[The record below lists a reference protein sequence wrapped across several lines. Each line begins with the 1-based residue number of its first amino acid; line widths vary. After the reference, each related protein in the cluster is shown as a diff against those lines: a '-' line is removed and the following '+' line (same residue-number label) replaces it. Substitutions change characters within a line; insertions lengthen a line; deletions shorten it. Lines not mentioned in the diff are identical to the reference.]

1 MKKIFS
7 TVAVVA
13 LAFTFAVAPT
23 ASALTAADIQLLVSM
38 GVIPADKAAAAMA
51 ALGGTSTTTSTTSC
65 GSYTRDLTLGSTGAD
80 VVALQSFL
88 ESKGHL
94 TIPAGT
100 SKGYFGAL
108 TQSALAK
115 YQAAVMIS
123 PAAGYFG
130 PMTRAK
136 VSGDCSTTG
145 TGTGT
150 GTGTSTGTLSGD
162 EASLNSYDR
171 KNTVSNE
178 DVREGETAKVFAAE
192 FEVEDGDAQIE
203 RVDVRIEAVTENLE
217 DEPWNQIESMAI
229 LVNGEEIDSMNV
241 DDEDAWSR
249 EDSSDSSTTAA
260 TRAYEVRFTD
270 LDTVVEE
277 GEDVLVEVE
286 ITASDSIDDSE
297 MTQSWKVWIPTEGIR
312 AIDGKGIDQYTGSN
326 SESTE
331 FEIEAAD
338 DGELSVRESDD
349 DLDSQILVVDL
360 DDKKGPYEVFRFE
373 LDNSDDAAVL
383 INTLTVSAVTND
395 DDITDVISELTV
407 EIDGEEYNYD
417 TASTTLPA
425 TVGQYTFDFED
436 NGDEIEIDEDTTVEV
451 VVMAEFNKT
460 TGNYSDGTTVQFGVG
475 KVNGANLDTIGVV
488 AEGVATGDG
497 ATESGRQE
505 GSTHTLRTTGIV
517 IESVSEDF
525 EHELNLDTTSADNRG
540 IFTFEVKITALEDDA
555 YIPDSATSSVSV
567 TTAGF
572 VASTTGAAFDL
583 TGADLGTSSARISDT
598 SADTKVGGR
607 WKVSEGTS
615 ETFTVVVEL
624 DPVGAPAAYG
634 MDLTKVYFSSTSD
647 GTLASYTVP
656 DEPEFSI
663 PTVTIQSQ

>member
-51 ALGGTSTTTSTTSC
+51 ALGGTSTTTTSTTSC

-150 GTGTSTGTLSGD
+150 GTSTGTLSGD

-229 LVNGEEIDSMNV
+229 FINGEEIDSMNV

-249 EDSSDSSTTAA
+249 EDSSDSSTSAA

-297 MTQSWKVWIPTEGIR
+297 MTQSWKVWIPANGIR

-331 FEIEAAD
+331 FEIEAAQ

-383 INTLTVSAVTND
+383 INTLTVSATSSD
-395 DDITDVISELTV
+395 EDITDVISELTV

-417 TASTTLPA
+417 TASTTSLS
-425 TVGQYTFDFED
+425 TGDYTFDFED

-460 TGNYSDGTTVQFGVG
+460 TGNYADGTTVQFGVG
-475 KVNGANLDTIGVV
+475 KIDGANAAIGVT
-488 AEGVATGDG
+488 AEGSDTGDS
-497 ATESGRQE
+497 ATVTGRQE
-505 GSTHTLRTTGIV
+505 GSEHTLRTTGIV

-525 EHELNLDTTSADNRG
+525 EHELNLDTTSGDNRG

-615 ETFTVVVEL
+615 ETFTIVVEL
-624 DPVGAPAAYG
+624 DPTGASAAYG

-663 PTVTIQSQ
+663 PTVTIQN